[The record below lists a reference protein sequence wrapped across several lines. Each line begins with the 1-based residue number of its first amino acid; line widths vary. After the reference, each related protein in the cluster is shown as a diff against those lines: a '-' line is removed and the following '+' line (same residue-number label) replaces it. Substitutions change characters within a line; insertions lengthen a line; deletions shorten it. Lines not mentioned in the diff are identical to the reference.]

1 MKNKKEA
8 LKFLETEIEKR
19 GKKTTLSFEEYLELV
34 KREPQKVLRN
44 IFQLFYDMVKSSVG
58 EGVDEYPGD
67 PESIGFVKY
76 DCSRLFVEKADNPF
90 FADRLFANRFIRQ
103 IESLRQ
109 GFQQNRIYVYEGP
122 SGCGKS
128 TFLNNL
134 LRTFETYTDIEEG
147 QTFEIIW
154 EIDGNLSF
162 HGSDKN
168 ENLQDL
174 IIPCPSHDYPILII
188 PKDYRAGFLERLL
201 PNETDK
207 EIEIKSEIFGEKD
220 YEWLFNGEV
229 CTICKSIFWSLF
241 CMLGS
246 IDKVLSMVKVR
257 PYKFDRRLG
266 EGISI
271 FNPGDKPTWGIFDG
285 KPVGGNFTNKHIQ
298 ERLDQIFGANAVR
311 YVFSPLAK
319 TNNGIYVL
327 MDIKSHNEDRLME
340 LHNVIS
346 EGVHKVG
353 DVEEQINS
361 LFFALMNPE
370 DKRVIEEKKMESF
383 QGRIQYN
390 KVPFVLE
397 PLVEVNIYQNIFG
410 ESINNSFLPRVL
422 ENFAKVII
430 ASRMNP
436 ECKPF
441 KEWIPNIAEKY
452 KRFCDENGF
461 LLRMKLYGGV
471 IPDWLSE
478 EDKRKFTAPIRRVL
492 IAEGEND
499 GNRGFSGR
507 ESIRFFGE
515 FFSRYSGRS
524 NLINMGNVTEFFKH
538 KIGRGLRDDYIP
550 KNFLAS
556 LVDLYDYTVLN
567 EMKEALYFYNKER
580 ISKDILNYLCAINY
594 DIGSKIKS
602 QYTGEDIEVTVDFFK
617 QIGAVITGKEMKDQE
632 ALNFARDTQK
642 KYVIIIAKDQSNIAG
657 TELYHYLSS
666 SYARNLKE
674 KALQPFIGNANFR
687 EAIKSFGAKEFDTF
701 DTRLKEHVA
710 YMIKNLME
718 KFSYTEQGAKEICL
732 YVIDKELPKKFQ

>member
-1 MKNKKEA
+1 MENKEEA
-8 LKFLETEIEKR
+8 LKFLETEI
-19 GKKTTLSFEEYLELV
+19 GKQGGKTILSFEEYLELV
-34 KREPQKVLRN
+34 KLRPQMVLRN
-44 IFQLFYDMVKSSVG
+44 IFQLFYDMVKTYVG
-58 EGVDEYPGD
+58 EGMDEYPDD

-76 DCSRLFVEKADNPF
+76 DCSELFVKKADNPF

-103 IESLRQ
+103 VESLRQ

-134 LRTFETYTDIEEG
+134 LRTFEAYTNTEQG
-147 QTFEIIW
+147 QGFEIIW

-162 HGSDKN
+162 HGP
-168 ENLQDL
+168 ENKGENPQNFV
-174 IIPCPSHDYPILII
+174 IPCPSHDYPILII

-201 PNETDK
+201 PKETD
-207 EIEIKSEIFGEKD
+207 EELEIKSKIFGEKE

-229 CTICKSIFWSLF
+229 CTICKSIFWSLS

-246 IDKVLSMVKVR
+246 VDKVLSMVKVR

-271 FNPGDKPTWGIFDG
+271 FNPGDKPIWGIIDG
-285 KPVGGNFTNKHIQ
+285 KPIGGNFTNKNIQ
-298 ERLDQIFGANAVR
+298 ERLEQIFGPNAVR
-311 YVFSPLAK
+311 YMFSPLAK

-327 MDIKSHNEDRLME
+327 MDIKGHNEDRLLE

-370 DKRVIEEKKMESF
+370 DKEVIKKMESF

-390 KVPFVLE
+390 KVPYVLE
-397 PLVEVNIYQNIFG
+397 PSVEVNIYRNIFG
-410 ESINNSFLPRVL
+410 EQVSSSFLPRVL

-436 ECKPF
+436 DCKPL
-441 KEWIPNIAEKY
+441 KEWIPDITKY
-452 KRFCDENGF
+452 KKFCDENGL
-461 LLRMKLYGGV
+461 LLRMKIYGGV
-471 IPDWLSE
+471 IPEWLSE
-478 EDKRKFTAPIRRVL
+478 EDKRKFTAPVRRAM

-507 ESIRFFGE
+507 DSITYFGE
-515 FFSRYSGRS
+515 FFSRYSGRA
-524 NLINMGNVTEFFKH
+524 NLIKMADVTEFFKH
-538 KIGRGLRDDYIP
+538 KIGRERRDDCIP

-580 ISKDILNYLCAINY
+580 ISRDVLNYLWAINH
-594 DIGSKIKS
+594 DIGRKIKG
-602 QYTGEDIEVTVDFFK
+602 QYTGEEIEVTVDFLK
-617 QIGAVITGKEMKDQE
+617 QIGAVITGKEIKDQE
-632 ALNFARDTQK
+632 AINLARDIQK
-642 KYVIIIAKDQSNIAG
+642 KYAIVVAEERSNI
-657 TELYHYLSS
+657 TETDLYRELYG

-674 KALQPFIGNANFR
+674 KALQPFIGNVNFR
-687 EAIKSFGAKEFDTF
+687 EAIKSFGTKTFETF
-701 DTRLKEHVA
+701 DTRLKEHVS
-710 YMIKNLME
+710 YMIRNLIE
-718 KFSYTEQGAKEICL
+718 NFGYTEQGAKEICL
-732 YVIDKELPKKFQ
+732 YVIDKELHKKFH